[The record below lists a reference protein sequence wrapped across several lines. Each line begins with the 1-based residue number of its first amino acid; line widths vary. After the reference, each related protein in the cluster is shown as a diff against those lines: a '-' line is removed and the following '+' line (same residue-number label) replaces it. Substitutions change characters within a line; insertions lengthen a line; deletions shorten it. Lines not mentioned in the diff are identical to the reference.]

1 MHTLSTRMGKGCKLV
16 FTADPNQL
24 DRKGANWASTGLIG
38 YANRLGLGLGVGL
51 GFRVRVKGF
60 LRVGVR
66 VRVMGSGMG

>member
-1 MHTLSTRMGKGCKLV
+1 M
-16 FTADPNQL
+16 

-66 VRVMGSGMG
+66 VRVIGSGMG